1 MVASRCQQFTTHRS
15 TLTHQ
20 ISLPP
25 SASKLVQ
32 TARLSFGSPAPS
44 WHLASSSSTSPS
56 SPMRDCISMHRLEG
70 PVFGP
75 EDETW
80 EWVEE
85 GDRIGVVAGWER
97 DDESVD
103 VKVQE
108 FFDVERGT

>member
-1 MVASRCQQFTTHRS
+1 MV
-15 TLTHQ
+15 
-20 ISLPP
+20 
-25 SASKLVQ
+25 
-32 TARLSFGSPAPS
+32 RLSFGSPAPS
-44 WHLASSSSTSPS
+44 LHLASSFSTSPS
-56 SPMRDCISMHRLEG
+56 SPTRDRIFMHRLEG

-85 GDRIGVVAGWER
+85 RVRIGVVAGWER